1 MLAMSSYPPEYVEAA
16 RAAVEARVAAYRK
29 VAGDG
34 PAFEEFEPV
43 FFNDLVVVLENYF
56 VHRLRAAEGKD
67 GNPLNEVRL
76 IATSLM
82 SGDGRMVADKQIKL
96 HPGSSVLGYAPGDAI
111 AVRADGFARLTKA
124 FFTELSTRYSA

>member
-1 MLAMSSYPPEYVEAA
+1 MSSYPREYVEAA
-16 RAAVEARVAAYRK
+16 RAAIEARVAAYRK

-56 VHRLRAAEGKD
+56 VHRLRAAEGKN

-76 IATSLM
+76 IATSLLT
-82 SGDGRMVADKQIKL
+82 GDGRMVADKQIKL
-96 HPGSSVLGYAPGDAI
+96 NADNSILGYAPGDPI
-111 AVRADGFARLTKA
+111 VVRADGFTRLAKG
-124 FFTELSTRYSA
+124 FFAELETRYAA